1 MAKIRAADPDSSDA
15 GVEVIPLVRIKH
27 SRDLAAS
34 AAKRLVG
41 RLVALVVVVGAGILL
56 VGYMI
61 PPDVSDVESSLPSCT
76 QDVETFLETAS
87 NAKLF
92 CDAKVRVMVRP
103 PTTNLTLRGT
113 HELFSLILG
122 SSK

>member
-1 MAKIRAADPDSSDA
+1 MAKIRAAKPDSSDS

-27 SRDLAAS
+27 SRELAAS

-41 RLVALVVVVGAGILL
+41 RLVALAAVFGAGTLL
-56 VGYMI
+56 VWYMI
-61 PPDVSDVESSLPSCT
+61 PPDFSDVEESLPSCT

-92 CDAKVRVMVRP
+92 CDAKVRV
-103 PTTNLTLRGT
+103 GT
-113 HELFSLILG
+113 STHH
-122 SSK
+122 

>member
-1 MAKIRAADPDSSDA
+1 MAKIRAANPDSSDA

-27 SRDLAAS
+27 SRELAAS
-34 AAKRLVG
+34 SAKRLVG

-87 NAKLF
+87 NAKMF
-92 CDAKVRVMVRP
+92 CDAKVRVMVHP
-103 PTTNLTLRGT
+103 PTT
-113 HELFSLILG
+113 I
-122 SSK
+122 